1 MVNKWKPKPPAS
13 GQNKFERRQTMSNK
27 FDYMAYEPPRK
38 SRDERREREQ
48 GGCGDPNCRQCYNPD
63 GSLTQYA
70 QRYDGNEPAMA
81 SPQSYDELARLARDM
96 MSDPRRNYISGG
108 FDSVSTSTAE
118 AKLAEARKP
127 IEQYIYSVDK
137 QSVAWD
143 DVIGNVRAKEELR
156 DAIEASTKDADLYR
170 FYDMTP
176 PKGVLLWGPPG
187 CGKTMFGKAAATA
200 VGALFGKKSEML
212 LINGAEIESPILS
225 IAGKKIAALFE
236 YARLYKEVHKV
247 PVVLFIDEADALL
260 RSRQRFPIST
270 EVVAQFLAE
279 LDGLKDCGAF
289 VILATNQPDDID
301 EALLRDGRCER
312 KIKVERPDQ
321 KAAAAILAHNLRDAP
336 QWSQVGDYLI
346 EPLVERL
353 FHNDYL
359 LRELTNPETGRN
371 HRFLLAHIINGAM
384 LVGLLSRAKSI
395 AFRRDKAEGV
405 RTGVREADMFAAIDL
420 LFEENKGLNHDF
432 ALKEFIIDVALPAE
446 ALKNLN

>member
-1 MVNKWKPKPPAS
+1 MTNKYFYDAT
-13 GQNKFERRQTMSNK
+13 E
-27 FDYMAYEPPRK
+27 PRK
-38 SRDERREREQ
+38 QRDERRERQ
-48 GGCGDPNCRQCYNPD
+48 KGGCGDLRCRECYNPD
-63 GSLTQYA
+63 GSLTSNG
-70 QRYDGNEPAMA
+70 QRYSGSEESAPSMA
-81 SPQSYDELARLARDM
+81 SPSNELYEEMRRQMAREMERNSSFNPFGSSPPR
-96 MSDPRRNYISGG
+96 MSEPA
-108 FDSVSTSTAE
+108 VSPVAE
-118 AKLAEARKP
+118 RLKDARKP
-127 IEQYIYSVDK
+127 IEQYIFSVDS
-137 QSVAWD
+137 QSVKWD

-200 VGALFGKKSEML
+200 VGELFGKKSEML

-225 IAGKKIAALFE
+225 VAGKKIAALFE

-312 KIKVERPDQ
+312 KIKVERPNR
-321 KAAAAILAHNLRDAP
+321 KAAEAILAHNLKDAP
-336 QWSQVGDYLI
+336 QWSMVGEYLI
-346 EPLVERL
+346 EPLVDRL
-353 FHNDYL
+353 FDNDYL
-359 LRELTNPETGRN
+359 LRELTNPESGAR
-371 HRFLLAHIINGAM
+371 HRFLLSHIINGAM
-384 LVGLLSRAKSI
+384 IVGLLSRAKSL
-395 AFRRDKAEGV
+395 AFRRDKAEGS
-405 RTGVREADMFAAIDL
+405 RTGVTEADMFAAVDL
-420 LFEENKGLNHDF
+420 IYEENKGLNHDF
-432 ALKEFIIDVALPAE
+432 ALKEFVLDVALPAE